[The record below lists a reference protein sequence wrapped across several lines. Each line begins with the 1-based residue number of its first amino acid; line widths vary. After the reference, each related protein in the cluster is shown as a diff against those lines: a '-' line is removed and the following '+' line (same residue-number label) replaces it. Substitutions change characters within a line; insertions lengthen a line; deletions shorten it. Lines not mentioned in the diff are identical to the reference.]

1 MNNKIINIIENQL
14 KCSKFAGAMQA
25 KIELT
30 EKIKNRNCWGIGHP
44 CRFICRDGR
53 YIDYEP
59 GLSA

>member
-1 MNNKIINIIENQL
+1 
-14 KCSKFAGAMQA
+14 MQA